1 MLEASYYD
9 GRSARRH
16 EVRLNIRD
24 GRLYLS
30 GATTNRTDP
39 LGDIDFG
46 EPLAGASR
54 CIEFLDGACCEV
66 SNEMALA
73 KLLREANLRESL
85 VVRMQRHWRWALAS
99 FLALGAIFAS
109 AYTWGLPALAKG
121 LAPHVPSAAVQRIS
135 DLALAQA
142 DQSLLTSSVL
152 PAARQQQIL
161 EYARARLN
169 APHLPMWRLHFRASP
184 TLGANAFALP
194 AGDIILLDGLV
205 AKLNDD
211 EVLAVLAHELGHVV
225 HHHGMQQLI
234 EGTAISL
241 VMAAWFGDVSS
252 VVASAGALL
261 AISGYSREAEAEAD
275 AFAARRLLQC
285 CTSSEA
291 LVSALGKLQESGK
304 ARSDL
309 LSTHPDTIRRI
320 AAIRDI
326 KP

>member
-16 EVRLNIRD
+16 DVSLSIRD

-30 GATTNRTDP
+30 GATVNRTDQ
-39 LGDIDFG
+39 LSDIDFG

-66 SNEMALA
+66 SNETALA
-73 KLLREANLRESL
+73 KLLQEADLRESL

-99 FLALGAIFAS
+99 LLALCSIFAS
-109 AYTWGLPALAKG
+109 TYIWGLPALAKG
-121 LAPHVPSAAVQRIS
+121 LAPYVPSPAVQRIS

-142 DQSLLTSSVL
+142 DHGLLTSSVL
-152 PAARQQQIL
+152 PAPRQQQIL

-169 APHLPMWRLHFRASP
+169 DTNSPVWRLHFRGSP

-194 AGDIILLDGLV
+194 AGDIVLLDGLV
-205 AKLNDD
+205 AKLTD
-211 EVLAVLAHELGHVV
+211 EEILGVLAHELGHVV
-225 HHHGMQQLI
+225 HHHGIQQLI

-252 VVASAGALL
+252 VIASAGALL
-261 AISGYSREAEAEAD
+261 AMSGYSREAEAEAD

-285 CTSSEA
+285 CASSEA

-304 ARSDL
+304 ARGDL

-320 AAIRDI
+320 TAIREI